1 MRTFGGTKRVVGAG
15 LPPRPEGSRLL
26 ESPFATLWLLGDWP
40 PDQVHVV
47 EGPGWW
53 CAVLGDI
60 SVDDAGLARQARR
73 FAAGLDAEP
82 LPVRGGNAHVVWADD
97 AKLLV
102 CGDRAGS
109 RLVFHT
115 LHSGLAHFASSA
127 AVLADLCRS
136 EIDDVWLALHL
147 VSPDAIPGS
156 MRSAFDD
163 VVSVGPDSML
173 LIRDDQVGTP
183 VSRPALEPEAS
194 LAEGATAL
202 REALESETRARLSGT
217 VTADLSGG
225 LDSSSVAAIAARTTT
240 LTGLTLD
247 AGQADNDDVA
257 HAARIASRLPS
268 LRHETRIIPDEVL
281 PYSRLDDAIV
291 TDEPWPDTVLYART
305 QWWHDELRALGSTVH
320 LNGDGGDA
328 VLTGSLA
335 YLADVPIGRLIDET
349 RGWGQLRAAAPLPI
363 ALAARRL
370 AWQSPTRAR
379 HKLAR
384 EIRQAAAG
392 RRGPTGQV
400 RWYRRPVARWLTAGA
415 RADAA
420 YALLSETS
428 PNREHRLRVSDT
440 IARENIHA
448 FGRHQRI
455 DQQIADQHGVTIAA
469 PFLTDSVVRACLTVP
484 VTARTS
490 VRATKPL
497 LRQALVGHVPDEVLS
512 RSTKG
517 DYTALHYQ
525 GIQHNRQALR
535 ELLHGSRLTEHNLL
549 DVTAVAG
556 TLERAVQG
564 VEIPLAAFG
573 DVVAA
578 ETWLRG
584 QERRRRTRW
593 IREEEHRDAYPL
605 PTGRRRDVH
614 AHS

>member
-328 VLTGSLA
+328 VLQVVDRGG
-335 YLADVPIGRLIDET
+335 PRDEQDEFFAGLDLT
-349 RGWGQLRAAAPLPI
+349 LLRP
-363 ALAARRL
+363 ARRNDKHPRPFPGWL
-370 AWQSPTRAR
+370 RQRIEAIIWTLKHQLGLEQHRAR
-379 HKLAR
+379 IPTGLAR
-384 EIRQAAAG
+384 VRILVAPHQHDREGDQPTVRGDPHVESDRVIR
-392 RRGPTGQV
+392 RD
-400 RWYRRPVARWLTAGA
+400 GA
-415 RADAA
+415 
-420 YALLSETS
+420 T
-428 PNREHRLRVSDT
+428 
-440 IARENIHA
+440 
-448 FGRHQRI
+448 
-455 DQQIADQHGVTIAA
+455 
-469 PFLTDSVVRACLTVP
+469 
-484 VTARTS
+484 
-490 VRATKPL
+490 
-497 LRQALVGHVPDEVLS
+497 
-512 RSTKG
+512 
-517 DYTALHYQ
+517 
-525 GIQHNRQALR
+525 
-535 ELLHGSRLTEHNLL
+535 
-549 DVTAVAG
+549 
-556 TLERAVQG
+556 
-564 VEIPLAAFG
+564 
-573 DVVAA
+573 
-578 ETWLRG
+578 
-584 QERRRRTRW
+584 
-593 IREEEHRDAYPL
+593 RDAPRPAHPDRL
-605 PTGRRRDVH
+605 ACRRSR
-614 AHS
+614 